1 MARTSSTERDEAE
14 MRRQRRR
21 ELEEVAKAR
30 SNMAS
35 EEEQEGKRETPAEA
49 RRRELQELTK
59 ARYNRKLQKIEEKLM
74 RLLFLKRSEN
84 HPEAVVEQS
93 TSAEQAESARDL
105 RRRELEEV
113 AKARGR
119 MEWEQQP
126 KREEEERRE
135 DEKRRELQE
144 LAKARY
150 MGKKLSP

>member
-59 ARYNRKLQKIEEKLM
+59 ARYNRKLQKNRIKTDEV
-74 RLLFLKRSEN
+74 LLLKKIR
-84 HPEAVVEQS
+84 
-93 TSAEQAESARDL
+93 ES
-105 RRRELEEV
+105 
-113 AKARGR
+113 
-119 MEWEQQP
+119 
-126 KREEEERRE
+126 
-135 DEKRRELQE
+135 
-144 LAKARY
+144 
-150 MGKKLSP
+150 S

>member
-59 ARYNRKLQKIEEKLM
+59 ARYAKKLQKNKRKNEKDI
-74 RLLFLKRSEN
+74 FLKKIR
-84 HPEAVVEQS
+84 
-93 TSAEQAESARDL
+93 ESS
-105 RRRELEEV
+105 
-113 AKARGR
+113 RGCC
-119 MEWEQQP
+119 
-126 KREEEERRE
+126 
-135 DEKRRELQE
+135 
-144 LAKARY
+144 
-150 MGKKLSP
+150 

>member
-59 ARYNRKLQKIEEKLM
+59 AR
-74 RLLFLKRSEN
+74 
-84 HPEAVVEQS
+84 
-93 TSAEQAESARDL
+93 
-105 RRRELEEV
+105 
-113 AKARGR
+113 
-119 MEWEQQP
+119 
-126 KREEEERRE
+126 
-135 DEKRRELQE
+135 
-144 LAKARY
+144 
-150 MGKKLSP
+150 